1 MRVLI
6 CHDTEAAVRRAADLL
21 CQTITARPQA
31 VLGLATGGTMEPVY
45 ALLRDRIASGALDLS
60 ETTTFNLD
68 EYVGFAGDHPQSYRA
83 TMKRLLFDA
92 AGLQRDRAHL
102 PDGAAHDA
110 AAEAARY
117 DAVIAAAG
125 GIDLQLLGIGGN
137 GHIGFNEPT
146 SSLGSRTRVKTLT
159 AETRAANARFFGPD
173 EDAPRFAITMG
184 IATILESRSCILL
197 ATGPAKAP
205 AVAAAVEGPLTAACP
220 ASALQLH
227 PSVTMILDPAAA
239 GDLRLRDYYETVHP
253 GGGEAPL

>member
-6 CHDTEAAVRRAADLL
+6 CHDATAAACRTADIL
-21 CQTITARPQA
+21 CDAVAARPGA
-31 VLGLATGGTMEPVY
+31 VLGLATGGTMDPVY
-45 ALLRDRIASGALDLS
+45 ALLRARHAAGSLDLS
-60 ETTTFNLD
+60 ATTTFNLD
-68 EYVGFAGDHPQSYRA
+68 EYVGLPGDHPQSYRA
-83 TMKRLLFDA
+83 TMNRLLFDA
-92 AGLQRDRAHL
+92 AALPRDRTHL
-102 PDGAAHDA
+102 PDGAAADP
-110 AAEAARY
+110 AAEARRY
-117 DAVIAAAG
+117 DAAIAAAG

-173 EDAPRFAITMG
+173 EAAPRYAITMG
-184 IATILESRSCILL
+184 IATILESRTCVLL
-197 ATGPAKAP
+197 ATGAAKAA

-227 PSVTMILDPAAA
+227 PNATMVLDPEAAA
-239 GDLRLRDYYETVHP
+239 GLRLRDYYETVHP